1 MADGTRLAVIG
12 LGYVGLPVALAFQ
25 RQFPGTIGF
34 DEDCARVTALAA
46 GHDRNGEVDA
56 ETLRG
61 SGLRV
66 TADASELAPAEVYI
80 VAVPT
85 PIDGARRPDLGPLR
99 RAAERVGVHLAPGDV
114 VVLESTVYPGLTEE
128 VFGPL
133 LERASGLVAGRDFH
147 LAYSPERINPGDREH
162 TLERVVKVV
171 AADDA
176 ATLERVAAL
185 YGRIVP
191 AGIHRAP
198 SIRVAEAAKVI
209 ENTQRDVNVALMNE
223 LALLLDRL
231 GLRTRDVLD
240 AARTKW
246 NFLPFTPGLV
256 GGHCVGVDPYYLTA
270 KAEAVGHHPEVILAG
285 RRINDTLGEFIAQKV
300 VKLLARRGCGP
311 RGARVGVLGLTFKPD
326 VRDLRNSQVPRI
338 IAELVALG
346 ADVRLHDP
354 SIAREDALC
363 VVDGSAKIADSI
375 AELGALDA
383 LVLAV
388 PHRELR
394 ALPVT
399 ELLAPLCDGG
409 WVIDVTSALDPNAIE
424 PRWGYWSL

>member
-34 DEDCARVTALAA
+34 DEDRARVTALAA

-56 ETLRG
+56 ATLRA

-66 TADASELAPAEVYI
+66 TADASELAAAEVYV

-99 RAAERVGVHLAPGDV
+99 RAAETVGLHLAPGDV

-185 YGRIVP
+185 YARIVP

-311 RGARVGVLGLTFKPD
+311 QGARVGVLGLTFKPD

-338 IAELVALG
+338 VAELVALG

-354 SIAREDALC
+354 SIAREDALRA
-363 VVDGSAKIADSI
+363 VGESAAIADSI
-375 AELGALDA
+375 TELGALDA

-394 ALPVT
+394 ELPVA

-409 WVIDVTSALDPNAIE
+409 WVIDVTSALDPHAIE